1 MSKWDH
7 LWINARLA
15 TMRDGADPYGA
26 IEDAA
31 LADKGGRIA
40 FAGRMSDLPGEP
52 SNLATRVM
60 DAQNQWITPGLIDC
74 HTHLVFAGNR
84 SEEFE
89 MRLAGKSYEAIAK
102 AGGGIMSTVRATR
115 AASED
120 ELYAQSLSRLHGLLK
135 GGVTTVEIKSG
146 YGLDEATELRMLRVA
161 RKLGQQTGLRV
172 RTTYLGLHALP
183 PEYASKRADFVN
195 LMSGPVLRAIADEGL
210 ADAVDAYLE
219 GIAFT
224 AAEVE
229 RFFAA
234 AAALGLPAKLHAD
247 QLSDTNGAAVAAKF
261 RALSADHI
269 EYSDPAGIAAMAKAG
284 TVAVL
289 LPGAFFV
296 LRETRK
302 PPVDLLRRHG
312 VPIAVA
318 TDCNPGTSPVVSLP
332 TTMSMAC
339 TLFGLTPEEVLAGVT
354 RNAARALGLKDETGT
369 LEVGKAADYV
379 VWPIT
384 RPAELCYWIGTLNPS
399 AVACSAALAA
409 ANASTPA

>member
-15 TMRDGADPYGA
+15 TMREGAGPYGA
-26 IEDAA
+26 VEDAA
-31 LADKGGRIA
+31 LADKGGRIV
-40 FAGRMSDLPGEP
+40 FAGPMRDLPDKP
-52 SNLATRVM
+52 DALSPRVV
-60 DAQNQWITPGLIDC
+60 DAKNQWITPGLIDC

-89 MRLAGKSYEAIAK
+89 QRLAGKSYEAIAK

-120 ELYAQSLSRLHGLLK
+120 ELYEQSLSRLHGLLR

-146 YGLDEATELRMLRVA
+146 YGLDQETELRMLRVA
-161 RKLGQQTGLRV
+161 RKLGAQTGVRV
-172 RTTYLGLHALP
+172 MTTYLGLHAIP
-183 PEYASKRADFVN
+183 PEYASKRGEFVN
-195 LMSGPVLRAIADEGL
+195 LMSGPVLRAVAAESL
-210 ADAVDAYLE
+210 ADAADAYLE

-224 AAEVE
+224 QDEVE

-234 AAALGLPAKLHAD
+234 AAAQGLRVKLHAD
-247 QLSDTNGAAVAAKF
+247 QLSDTNGAALAAKF

-269 EYSDPAGIAAMAKAG
+269 EYADAAGIAAMGKAG

-302 PPVDLLRRHG
+302 PPVDQLRRHN
-312 VPIAVA
+312 VPIAIA
-318 TDCNPGTSPVVSLP
+318 TDCNPGTSPVVSLL
-332 TTMSMAC
+332 TTMAMAC
-339 TLFGLTPEEVLAGVT
+339 TLFGLTPEEVLAGAT
-354 RNAARALGLKDETGT
+354 RNAARALGLERETGT
-369 LEVGKAADYV
+369 LEVGKAADYA

-384 RPAELCYWIGTLNPS
+384 RPAELCYWIGALNPS
-399 AVACSAALAA
+399 AIACSAALAS
-409 ANASTPA
+409 ANQAT